1 MASNHTVHFG
11 LNQWAA
17 TDPVLREDFNAD
29 NASIE
34 EALAEMTAELEGKG
48 NLYFEC
54 GSYVGTGEFTSANPN
69 TLTFSKRPLFVLV
82 ACEDSTSIFP
92 GLVAQGNNTP
102 LSGGSSSSCHYTWSG
117 NTLSWYSGANNYVQM
132 NMDGKTYRY
141 LAVMAHGWTPEE

>member
-1 MASNHTVHFG
+1 MASNHTANFG

-34 EALAEMTAELEGKG
+34 EALAEMAAELEGKG

-92 GLVAQGNNTP
+92 GLPCDLCQKAKTKPPGPAPFWRITGPGLAIPERGV
-102 LSGGSSSSCHYTWSG
+102 YT
-117 NTLSWYSGANNYVQM
+117 
-132 NMDGKTYRY
+132 
-141 LAVMAHGWTPEE
+141 